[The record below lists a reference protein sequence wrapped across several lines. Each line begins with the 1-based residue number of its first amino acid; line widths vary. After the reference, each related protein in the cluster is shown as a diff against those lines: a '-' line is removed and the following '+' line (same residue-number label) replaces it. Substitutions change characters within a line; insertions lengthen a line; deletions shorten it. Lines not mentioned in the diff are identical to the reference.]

1 MEDRELARMRG
12 EIDRIDGQL
21 LALFLER
28 MRVAGEIGA
37 QKGRHGIAVYDGQ
50 REAEILSRVREQAG
64 QEHADEAETLFKT
77 LMAISRARQERE
89 RGDT

>member
-1 MEDRELARMRG
+1 MEDRELARLRR

-28 MRVAGEIGA
+28 MRVADEIGA
-37 QKGRHGIAVYDGQ
+37 HKGRHGIAVYDGQ

-64 QEHADEAETLFKT
+64 QEHADEAEALFRA
-77 LMAISRARQERE
+77 LLDISRGRLERG

>member
-1 MEDRELARMRG
+1 MEDRELARLRG

-28 MRVAGEIGA
+28 VRVADEIGA
-37 QKGRHGIAVYDGQ
+37 HKGRHGIAVYDGQ

-64 QEHADEAETLFKT
+64 QEHADEAEALFHA
-77 LMAISRARQERE
+77 LLDISRGRLERG

>member
-1 MEDRELARMRG
+1 MEDRKLERLRA

-28 MRVAGEIGA
+28 MRVADEIGA
-37 QKGRHGIAVYDGQ
+37 HKGERGIAVYDGQ
-50 REAEILSRVREQAG
+50 REAEILSRMREKAG
-64 QEHADEAETLFKT
+64 QEHADEAEALFKT